1 MHSSGLREEIH
12 DVYADPTYKI
22 GDYVVIIADT
32 RPGICNIFSYDKEG
46 KVTKVVDG
54 KGASPNR
61 YIVKLLHER
70 GSEKVDE
77 LYLMP
82 IDQSLASVSYIL
94 KAYILSNFVRV
105 RVNAPSPSTTCVIL
119 PSLSYEKLLLIPGLV
134 SPNITT

>member
-70 GSEKVDE
+70 GSET
-77 LYLMP
+77 LTLT
-82 IDQSLASVSYIL
+82 LTL
-94 KAYILSNFVRV
+94 
-105 RVNAPSPSTTCVIL
+105 T
-119 PSLSYEKLLLIPGLV
+119 KLERIYAFK
-134 SPNITT
+134 I

>member
-82 IDQSLASVSYIL
+82 IDYSGSVELTKRKRKQKRYLNGKNVVVSSIL
-94 KAYILSNFVRV
+94 
-105 RVNAPSPSTTCVIL
+105 
-119 PSLSYEKLLLIPGLV
+119 
-134 SPNITT
+134 

>member
-77 LYLMP
+77 LHLMP

-105 RVNAPSPSTTCVIL
+105 RVRVRCIRSFLIIL
-119 PSLSYEKLLLIPGLV
+119 K
-134 SPNITT
+134 